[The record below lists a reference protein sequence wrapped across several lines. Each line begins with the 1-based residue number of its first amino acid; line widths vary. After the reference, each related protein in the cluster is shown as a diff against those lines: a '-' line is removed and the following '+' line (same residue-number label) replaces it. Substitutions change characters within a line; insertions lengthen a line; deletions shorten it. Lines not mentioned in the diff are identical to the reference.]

1 MTTLLNRLKSCQNRA
16 ERRQAAEHI
25 NSHLE
30 EFELMLSQVFGDDS
44 TSIEDKLFVLDYV
57 DFVTHSAAVTVIEYA
72 LKDDKPQVRIRGL
85 QAAYRVRMESL
96 NAEVKEILEDNEE
109 VFQAR
114 KWAVHILATTDPNGY
129 GRVLRKIARNSK
141 EQVDL
146 RKEAVFALTNIG
158 DDESLGALC
167 ALLGDSEKLIRVSSA
182 WSLSR
187 IGSPSSINCML
198 AALEDEEEEVRDW
211 AVRGLRDMDDSQALQ
226 GLADAM
232 KLVQSGRQIRLIQLL
247 AEKRSEI
254 IQRAIAEMLL
264 STDSEVRRTAA
275 WAMGVSPYPP
285 AAGSLEQL
293 LQDPDEQIRE
303 YARTA
308 LMMLGRIDPTDFG
321 FKI

>member
-1 MTTLLNRLKSCQNRA
+1 MVT
-16 ERRQAAEHI
+16 
-25 NSHLE
+25 
-30 EFELMLSQVFGDDS
+30 QVFDSES
-44 TSIEDKLFVLDYV
+44 TSIGDKQIVLDYV
-57 DFVTHSAAVTVIEYA
+57 DYIAHAAAIAVIEYA
-72 LKDDKPQVRIRGL
+72 LKDDETQIRIGGL
-85 QAAYRVRMESL
+85 QAAYRVRIESL
-96 NAEVKEILEDNEE
+96 NAEVEKILENHME
-109 VFQAR
+109 VFEAR

-129 GRVLRKIARNSK
+129 GRVLRKIARDSR
-141 EQVDL
+141 EQIDL

-167 ALLGDSEKLIRVSSA
+167 ALLGDSEELIRVSSA

-211 AVRGLRDMDDSQALQ
+211 AVRGLRDMDDSHALQ

-232 KLVQSGRQIRLIQLL
+232 KSVQAKEQIRLIQLL

-264 STDSEVRRTAA
+264 SSDSEVRRTAA

-285 AAGSLEQL
+285 AASSLEQL
-293 LQDPDEQIRE
+293 LQDPDEQTRD
-303 YARTA
+303 YAKTA
-308 LMMLGRIDPTDFG
+308 LMMLGRINPTDFG
-321 FKI
+321 FRL

>member
-1 MTTLLNRLKSCQNRA
+1 MIPLLNRLKNSKSRT

-25 NSHLE
+25 NSHPD
-30 EFELMLSQVFGDDS
+30 EFEHLVTHVFDDES
-44 TSIEDKLFVLDYV
+44 SSIEDKQIVLDYV
-57 DFVTHSAAVTVIEYA
+57 DFIAHANAVIVLVNA
-72 LKDDKPQVRIRGL
+72 LKDKEPQVRVAGL
-85 QAAYRVRMESL
+85 QAAYRVRMESM
-96 NAEVKEILEDNEE
+96 NSEIQEILEDGTE
-109 VFQAR
+109 VFDAR
-114 KWAVHILATTDPNGY
+114 KWAIHILAAVDPSGY
-129 GRVLRKIARNSK
+129 GRVLRRIARNSE
-141 EQVDL
+141 EQVNL

-187 IGSPSSINCML
+187 IGSPSSISCML

-226 GLADAM
+226 GLADAV
-232 KLVQSGRQIRLIQLL
+232 KSAQVHEQTRLIQLL

-254 IQRAIAEMLL
+254 ILRAIAEMLL
-264 STDSEVRRTAA
+264 SSDSDVRRTAA

-285 AAGSLEQL
+285 AASSLEQL
-293 LQDPDEQIRE
+293 LQDSDEQTRD
-303 YARTA
+303 YAKTA

-321 FKI
+321 LKL